1 MHKGVILLTQASDRD
16 EAISNVEEF
25 LEQYGDGDVWDW
37 YQIGGRWQ
45 NTLAPKD
52 LKEKWYENIKT
63 FLKEGEWG
71 IMQSD
76 IDNNAEALQNSW
88 ETLGLLGSNP
98 YSNHYNLGTKGN
110 YYDAML
116 LSDCLPTV
124 KDWVKDVAKEKI
136 ELWEK
141 LIEAKGKAE
150 RGEYDMSG
158 YYAGLYRDLDYGS
171 FCFECNVFDTD
182 NFESETIPEEIEGWW
197 AVMVDMHN

>member
-1 MHKGVILLTQASDRD
+1 MHKGVILLTQASDRE
-16 EAISNVEEF
+16 EAIDNVETF

-52 LKEKWYENIKT
+52 LKEKWYEMIKT

-76 IDNNAEALQNSW
+76 IDSNAEALQNSW

-110 YYDAML
+110 YYDAVP

-124 KDWVKDVAKEKI
+124 KDWAKDVAKEKI

-158 YYAGLYRDLDYGS
+158 YYAGLYRDLDYGNFS
-171 FCFECNVFDTD
+171 FDCNVFDTD
-182 NFESETIPEEIEGWW
+182 NHEAESIPEEIEGWW